1 MQWAALVAW
10 VATAL
15 GGLTLFLQWARH
27 GGLGQREGIRAI
39 RLLPH
44 LALAAVGL
52 CLWVAYIA
60 ADRRTLAWIA
70 VGLLVVVALLGV
82 SMLTVSL
89 RGRTNIVRT
98 EAPAEAI
105 FPLPLVALHGAL
117 GATTLVLGAL
127 AAAGIGS

>member
-1 MQWAALVAW
+1 MQWATLVTW

-27 GGLGQREGIRAI
+27 GGLSQREGIRAI

-44 LALAAVGL
+44 LSLAAVGL
-52 CLWVAYIA
+52 GLWVGYIA

-82 SMLTVSL
+82 SMLMVSL
-89 RGRTNIVRT
+89 RGRTNTVRT
-98 EAPAEAI
+98 ETPAEAI
-105 FPLPLVALHGAL
+105 FPLPLVGLHGAL
-117 GATTLVLGAL
+117 GAMTLVLGTL

>member
-39 RLLPH
+39 RLVPH